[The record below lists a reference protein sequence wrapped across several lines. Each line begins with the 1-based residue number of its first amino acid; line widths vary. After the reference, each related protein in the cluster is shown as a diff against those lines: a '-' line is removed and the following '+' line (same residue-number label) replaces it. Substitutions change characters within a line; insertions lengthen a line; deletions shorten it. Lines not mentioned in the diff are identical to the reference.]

1 MKKFGRMKTFLY
13 FCHGIQSTIKNNN
26 LNINYMMK
34 KFTLAAVLLSM
45 SLFASAQSK
54 YVTLSS
60 INGTNVEQYDGQ
72 VADVKMN
79 RYMFTGWNTVSF
91 PFDLSTD
98 KINEFFGNDCRLELL
113 TGISGDGN
121 AMKLYFE
128 DVKSEGIKA
137 NTPYILYFTGEPQ
150 NVRIV
155 AESTIQKGDSKL
167 TFSANGYTVSLNGA
181 DKIMSGNNIYG
192 IFAKDNADSKFVK
205 IGEATGCY
213 ATRCYITVD
222 GDKDVNFIP
231 VHNAKNTTAISNV
244 SANDKDNNK
253 VYDINGVQKKS
264 VGKGINI
271 VKGKKIAV
279 K

>member
-1 MKKFGRMKTFLY
+1 
-13 FCHGIQSTIKNNN
+13 
-26 LNINYMMK
+26 MMK

-54 YVTLSS
+54 SVTISS
-60 INGTNVEQYDGQ
+60 INGTNVEQYNGQ

-91 PFDLSTD
+91 PFDLSAD
-98 KINEFFGNDCRLELL
+98 KVNEFFGNDCRLEAL
-113 TGISGDGN
+113 TGISGDEN

-128 DVKSEGIKA
+128 DVKSEG
-137 NTPYILYFTGEPQ
+137 
-150 NVRIV
+150 
-155 AESTIQKGDSKL
+155 ESKV
-167 TFSANGYTVSLNGA
+167 TFSANGYTVSLNGS
-181 DKIMSGNNIYG
+181 DKIINANNIYG
-192 IFAKDNADSKFVK
+192 IFAVDNAESKFVK
-205 IGEATGCY
+205 IDGTTGCY

-231 VHNAKNTTAISNV
+231 VHNEKSTTAISNV
-244 SANDKDNNK
+244 SANDKDNDK

-264 VGKGINI
+264 VSKGINI
-271 VKGKKIAV
+271 VKGKKFAV

>member
-1 MKKFGRMKTFLY
+1 
-13 FCHGIQSTIKNNN
+13 
-26 LNINYMMK
+26 MMK

-128 DVKSEGIKA
+128 DGWPRRGS
-137 NTPYILYFTGEPQ
+137 
-150 NVRIV
+150 
-155 AESTIQKGDSKL
+155 
-167 TFSANGYTVSLNGA
+167 
-181 DKIMSGNNIYG
+181 
-192 IFAKDNADSKFVK
+192 
-205 IGEATGCY
+205 
-213 ATRCYITVD
+213 
-222 GDKDVNFIP
+222 
-231 VHNAKNTTAISNV
+231 
-244 SANDKDNNK
+244 
-253 VYDINGVQKKS
+253 
-264 VGKGINI
+264 
-271 VKGKKIAV
+271 
-279 K
+279 

>member
-1 MKKFGRMKTFLY
+1 
-13 FCHGIQSTIKNNN
+13 
-26 LNINYMMK
+26 MMK

-54 YVTLSS
+54 SVTISS

-98 KINEFFGNDCRLELL
+98 KINEYFGNDCRLEAL
-113 TGISGDGN
+113 TGISGDEN
-121 AMKLYFE
+121 AMKLYFQ
-128 DVKSEGIKA
+128 DKKSEGIKA

-150 NVRIV
+150 NVRITT
-155 AESTIQKGDSKL
+155 ESTIQAGESKVS
-167 TFSANGYTVSLNGA
+167 FSANGYTVNFNVT
-181 DKIMSGNNIYG
+181 DKIMSGDNIYG
-192 IFAKDNADSKFVK
+192 IFAKDNAESKFVK

-231 VHNAKNTTAISNV
+231 VHNENTATAINKV
-244 SANDKDNNK
+244 AADNNANDKI
-253 VYDINGVQKKS
+253 YDINGVQKKAAS
-264 VGKGINI
+264 KGINI
-271 VKGKKIAV
+271 QNGKKFAV